1 MKLRPRLRAYLLH
14 PERPVPAA
22 SLCLERLILCP
33 VPRSFAAYFFL
44 RMATSSRKKSAVPAL
59 VINPEPTVTPEPEPA
74 PAPRKVA
81 KARKAAAP
89 KPNAPAPAA
98 PDASRTGATA
108 TDNRPTAE
116 AGSPTEAPADRLNQI
131 FEGLKQKSTAKQAI
145 YRNTQAAF
153 DCLRLVSQEL
163 VVELSRKLTPLDSS
177 VVIEYR
183 SINDMEFHIRFSGDL
198 LVFVMHSNIVTFPDD
213 YGPMSSKYV
222 EVDFRRRFFGHIMA
236 YNFMADSIKYQRLN
250 DPGYLVGRLLVNIDN
265 HYFLEGVQQL
275 ELPDNDMSDNRITP
289 ETMRL
294 FVESAMIAAVNNDL
308 IAPPLPEIQKISV
321 KQKLENQQVS
331 RGSKVGFSFSNEQ
344 VF

>member
-1 MKLRPRLRAYLLH
+1 MAKSPIKKIAA
-14 PERPVPAA
+14 PELFTPELP
-22 SLCLERLILCP
+22 P
-33 VPRSFAAYFFL
+33 
-44 RMATSSRKKSAVPAL
+44 AVPADL
-59 VINPEPTVTPEPEPA
+59 PPAVPARQKPVRSRKPAAPASDPGSAPEPA
-74 PAPRKVA
+74 H
-81 KARKAAAP
+81 
-89 KPNAPAPAA
+89 
-98 PDASRTGATA
+98 SGATA

-177 VVIEYR
+177 VAIEYY

-198 LVFVMHSNIVTFPDD
+198 LVFVMHSNVVTFPDD

-222 EVDFRRRFFGHIMA
+222 EADFRRRFFGHIMA

-250 DPGYLVGRLLVNIDN
+250 DPGYLVGRLLVNINN

-275 ELPDNDMSDNRITP
+275 ELPENDMSDNLITP
-289 ETMRL
+289 DTMKL

-331 RGSKVGFSFSNEQ
+331 RGSKVGFSFSAQ
-344 VF
+344 QPQLF

>member
-1 MKLRPRLRAYLLH
+1 MAKSPTKKNAAPALFT
-14 PERPVPAA
+14 PELPP
-22 SLCLERLILCP
+22 
-33 VPRSFAAYFFL
+33 
-44 RMATSSRKKSAVPAL
+44 AVPAEL
-59 VINPEPTVTPEPEPA
+59 PPPVPV
-74 PAPRKVA
+74 RKKPVRS
-81 KARKAAAP
+81 RK
-89 KPNAPAPAA
+89 PAA
-98 PDASRTGATA
+98 PAIDSAAAAELAHSGATA

-116 AGSPTEAPADRLNQI
+116 AGSPTEVPADRLNQI

-163 VVELSRKLTPLDSS
+163 VVELSRKLTPLDST

-198 LVFVMHSNIVTFPDD
+198 LVFVMHSNVVTFPDD
-213 YGPMSSKYV
+213 YGPMPSKYV
-222 EVDFRRRFFGHIMA
+222 EADFRRRFFGHIMA

-250 DPGYLVGRLLVNIDN
+250 DPGYLVGRLLVNINN

-275 ELPDNDMSDNRITP
+275 ELPDNDMSDNLITP
-289 ETMRL
+289 DTMKL

-331 RGSKVGFSFSNEQ
+331 RGSKVGFSFSAQ
-344 VF
+344 QML

>member
-1 MKLRPRLRAYLLH
+1 MAKSPIKKIAA
-14 PERPVPAA
+14 PELFTPELP
-22 SLCLERLILCP
+22 P
-33 VPRSFAAYFFL
+33 
-44 RMATSSRKKSAVPAL
+44 AVPADL
-59 VINPEPTVTPEPEPA
+59 PPAVPARQKPVRSRKPAAPASDPGATPEPA
-74 PAPRKVA
+74 H
-81 KARKAAAP
+81 
-89 KPNAPAPAA
+89 
-98 PDASRTGATA
+98 SGATA

-177 VVIEYR
+177 VAIEYH

-198 LVFVMHSNIVTFPDD
+198 LVFVMHSNVVTFPDD
-213 YGPMSSKYV
+213 YGPMPSKYV
-222 EVDFRRRFFGHIMA
+222 EADFRRRFFGHIMA

-250 DPGYLVGRLLVNIDN
+250 DPGYLVGRLLINIDN

-275 ELPDNDMSDNRITP
+275 ELPENDMSDNLITP
-289 ETMRL
+289 DTMKL

-331 RGSKVGFSFSNEQ
+331 RGSKVGFSFSAQ
-344 VF
+344 QPQLF

>member
-1 MKLRPRLRAYLLH
+1 
-14 PERPVPAA
+14 
-22 SLCLERLILCP
+22 
-33 VPRSFAAYFFL
+33 
-44 RMATSSRKKSAVPAL
+44 MAKSSSKKSADPGLFTTTETAG
-59 VINPEPTVTPEPEPA
+59 
-74 PAPRKVA
+74 
-81 KARKAAAP
+81 
-89 KPNAPAPAA
+89 APAA
-98 PDASRTGATA
+98 PAHPEPPLAPKKTGRGRAKIAKAAADAVAPATPAETFAAHSGATA
-108 TDNRPTAE
+108 TNNRPTAE

-213 YGPMSSKYV
+213 YGPMPSKYV
-222 EVDFRRRFFGHIMA
+222 EEDFRRRFFGHIMA

-250 DPGYLVGRLLVNIDN
+250 DPGYLVGRLLVNIN
-265 HYFLEGVQQL
+265 SHYFLEGVQQL

-289 ETMRL
+289 EAMRL

-331 RGSKVGFSFSNEQ
+331 RGSKVGFSFSSEQ
-344 VF
+344 VV